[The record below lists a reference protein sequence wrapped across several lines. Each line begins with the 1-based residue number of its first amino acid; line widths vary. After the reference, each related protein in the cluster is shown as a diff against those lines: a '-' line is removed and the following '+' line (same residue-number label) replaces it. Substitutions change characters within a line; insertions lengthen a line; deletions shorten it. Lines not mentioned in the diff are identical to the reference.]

1 MQFSS
6 YTLLEMRWAPIPCL
20 FHNLGPEP
28 LKRWPEKLFLNIA
41 MKNSLYTILWG
52 TEAKVGTGFAWFHLN
67 TIFQTLLWNSSLILR
82 MKFYRPVLVEKN
94 LFVSCQ
100 GMLSNSHRY
109 LVTDS
114 FATGFSVNG
123 KISVPDKGSV
133 VI

>member
-1 MQFSS
+1 
-6 YTLLEMRWAPIPCL
+6 
-20 FHNLGPEP
+20 
-28 LKRWPEKLFLNIA
+28 
-41 MKNSLYTILWG
+41 
-52 TEAKVGTGFAWFHLN
+52 
-67 TIFQTLLWNSSLILR
+67 